1 MMTSRLVAVGL
12 LGVLLVAG
20 CSSSSSQ
27 SEDVAST
34 PANTTAPTD
43 TATGGAAD
51 GGCSVATVDGNTDN
65 QELLALATQVYES
78 LQCGSS
84 QTLDSQLSAAAG
96 SPEVTQAASAA
107 GLSVSVDSAAG
118 GTVMQ
123 LVQLEDRSVCNI
135 TVIDDLDAK
144 TLSCGDL

>member
-20 CSSSSSQ
+20 CSSSNSE
-27 SEDVAST
+27 SEDVPSS
-34 PANTTAPTD
+34 PANTTAPTE
-43 TATGGAAD
+43 TANGGAAD

-78 LQCGSS
+78 MLPDVG
-84 QTLDSQLSAAAG
+84 
-96 SPEVTQAASAA
+96 VTRSAASAA